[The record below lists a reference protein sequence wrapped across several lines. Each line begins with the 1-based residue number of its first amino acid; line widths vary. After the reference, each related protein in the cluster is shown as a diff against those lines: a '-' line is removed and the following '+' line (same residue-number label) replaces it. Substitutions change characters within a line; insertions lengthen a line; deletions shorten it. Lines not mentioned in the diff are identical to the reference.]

1 MTELL
6 VLAREDIRNGD
17 CTGDIHVDIMD
28 AVIVDGCCIVEF
40 NHVPP
45 TARAG
50 SGAGSGER
58 RGEGEKV
65 PPSVSYLIALYRRDG
80 TEYEI
85 GANNITV
92 TLPTKQGNITTTS
105 DYLTYRL
112 YNPRSVGFDK
122 LSHSESGCFLV
133 ITTDPRVSVCVSGK
147 IRVSIPVQYA
157 DLLIVV
163 LSKIIISGIMPYYP
177 IKFICL

>member
-1 MTELL
+1 MRASYSCGIKSFSIINPATFLINFQIEKSLITNIMTELL

-65 PPSVSYLIALYRRDG
+65 PPSVSYLIALYR
-80 TEYEI
+80 
-85 GANNITV
+85 
-92 TLPTKQGNITTTS
+92 
-105 DYLTYRL
+105 L

-177 IKFICL
+177 IKFI